1 MAISQTQMLRDEV
14 ASLARTVEALAQVV
28 TTQAAPAPASAPVE
42 PEAPRMVTFGKTL
55 EVPAAHKAAG
65 ATEARKAIADLQA
78 TLAQAVSENTN
89 VVGSGVSQQRAAL
102 KALNMV
108 CDILG
113 LPKA

>member
-28 TTQAAPAPASAPVE
+28 TTQAAPASAPVE

-65 ATEARKAIADLQA
+65 ATEARKAIADLQS